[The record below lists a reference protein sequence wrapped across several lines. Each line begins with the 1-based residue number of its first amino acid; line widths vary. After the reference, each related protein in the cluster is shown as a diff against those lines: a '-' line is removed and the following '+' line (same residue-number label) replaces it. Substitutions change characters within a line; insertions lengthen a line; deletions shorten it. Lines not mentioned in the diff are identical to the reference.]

1 MENRDT
7 DSHDR
12 GSYSGRATAGANGRQ
27 TEQSAAQPSPR
38 RRRLHLALPLALA
51 VLLGVLVGAG
61 VFTLAY
67 AEGLS
72 YLSNDPEACVNCH
85 IMREQYESWLKGPHH
100 AVATC
105 NDCHVA
111 HALLS
116 KYLAKAQNGW
126 HHSSA
131 FTLQGFEEP
140 IRIKPRNAEALRQN
154 CRRCH
159 RELVADITGHYGSA
173 EDGPDCVRCHRSVG
187 HGRPGETLGVG
198 P

>member
-1 MENRDT
+1 MNDDNEQQDATRT
-7 DSHDR
+7 R
-12 GSYSGRATAGANGRQ
+12 RA
-27 TEQSAAQPSPR
+27 PHPR
-38 RRRLHLALPLALA
+38 VRVLAFALA
-51 VLLGVLVGAG
+51 VLTGVLLGAG
-61 VFTLAY
+61 VFTLVY

-72 YLSNDPEACVNCH
+72 YASDDPEACVNCH
-85 IMREQYESWLKGPHH
+85 IMREQFAGWQAGPHH

-105 NDCHVA
+105 NDCHVP

-116 KYLAKAQNGW
+116 KYLAKALNGW

-131 FTLQGFEEP
+131 FTLQDFEEP
-140 IRIKPRNAEALRQN
+140 IRIKPGNAESLQGN

-159 RELVADITGHYGSA
+159 EELVAEISGHFGS
-173 EDGPDCVRCHRSVG
+173 DDPGPPCVKCHQSVG